1 MPSFITRNRIIGAI
15 LGGVSGPILLYAAH
29 ATNIPGD
36 EYFQIIAMITGML
49 LGLVAAYFLID
60 PDTAENS

>member
-15 LGGVSGPILLYAAH
+15 IGGLSAPILLYASH

-36 EYFQIIAMITGML
+36 EYFQIAAMITGML
-49 LGLVAAYFLID
+49 LGLIAAYFLID
-60 PDTAENS
+60 PDTADNS

>member
-15 LGGVSGPILLYAAH
+15 IAGLSGPILLYAAH

-36 EYFQIIAMITGML
+36 EYFQITAMITGML
-49 LGLVAAYFLID
+49 LGLVGAYFLLD
-60 PDTAENS
+60 PDSAENS